1 MKRSA
6 KRARQREL
14 ETTISALKPSIDAA
28 AATEDGNDIHSE
40 FLARFSKSN
49 SAAGSKAAVSQT
61 GAIA

>member
-14 ETTISALKPSIDAA
+14 ETAISTLKPNLDAA
-28 AATEDGNDIHSE
+28 AAADDGSDIHSE
-40 FLARFSKSN
+40 FLARFSKTSN
-49 SAAGSKAAVSQT
+49 ADGSKTTAASS